1 VEQALSSQAGAPS
14 GHEGAGGAEG
24 VHAAVEGACAHCGL
38 PVPAVEHRAG
48 DPLQFCCGGCR
59 AVHGALH
66 ECGLEQY
73 YEMRER
79 ERAIEEGADEPALV
93 TGRGFEHLD
102 DARFIEAQTS
112 VDQAGVRRVE
122 LRIDGL
128 RCGACIWLLE
138 AMPRIVRGVV
148 SVRVDSARGIARIGW
163 DERAVQLSAIA
174 RRFDALGYQLHP
186 FGDPEAVAR
195 ERAANRAW
203 IVRMGVAGAI
213 ASNAMAVAFALYGG
227 LLADM
232 AVSFRLFFQWCSVAL
247 AVLAVAWPGRIFL
260 TNAVAALRARTPHM
274 DVPVAFGLVAAVGAG
289 IVATVQGTGS
299 IYCESAAMLVF
310 LLLVGRYV
318 QYGRQRRAREQV
330 ELLLA
335 IVPSVARKVVRA
347 VDGADGTGMSR
358 ERIVEVAMDALEA
371 GDLVEIPANEACPAD
386 GRLVTE
392 SAHFDLSHLTGES
405 QPVRVER
412 GGPVY
417 AGARVLESP
426 ARIEVAVAGGE
437 TRAARLLELVR
448 EAGERRAPIV
458 ELADRVSAFFLPTI
472 VVAAA
477 VTIAWWWP
485 RVGADEAMARAVA
498 MLVVTCP
505 CALGLATPLAVVAGI
520 GKGARR
526 GVLVKGGD
534 VLERASKPGTLVL
547 DKTGTV
553 TEGRTRAI
561 RWTGSE
567 SALAAAAAVE
577 MHSAHPIAR
586 AVVDAFGGRASEGGA
601 ASAATAVGD
610 AQEVLEA
617 RDVRELPGLG
627 IEARV
632 GKRLVRVGSARFM
645 RERSAIVA
653 EAFGAFADGCK
664 AAGLAP
670 LFVSVDGRV
679 EAVVAIGDP
688 LRPDAR
694 STVSRLRRSGWRVVL
709 ASGDDPVVAMG
720 VAKALGID
728 GRDAH
733 GGLSPEEKLAFVQRG
748 DFARPVVMVGDGVN
762 DLAALAAADVGI
774 AVRNGAQASHHVAD
788 VCLAAR
794 GLRPLERFLVGARS
808 TMGAIKVNLAVSVLY
823 NAAGGVLAFAGLVN
837 PLVAAVL
844 MPLSGLTV
852 LVLALR
858 LPSFELPEMDHAR
871 GPGRGD
877 GRENG

>member
-1 VEQALSSQAGAPS
+1 VEQALSSQAGVPS
-14 GHEGAGGAEG
+14 GHEG

-38 PVPAVEHRAG
+38 PVPAVERRAG

-347 VDGADGTGMSR
+347 VDGVDGTGMSR

-586 AVVDAFGGRASEGGA
+586 AVVDAFGGRAVEGGA
-601 ASAATAVGD
+601 ASAAAAAGAV
-610 AQEVLEA
+610 QEILEA

-748 DFARPVVMVGDGVN
+748 DFVRPVVMVGDGVN
-762 DLAALAAADVGI
+762 DLAALAAADVGV

>member
-1 VEQALSSQAGAPS
+1 MPS
-14 GHEGAGGAEG
+14 GHEGAGGAEGAEDAEG

-586 AVVDAFGGRASEGGA
+586 AVVDAFGGRAAEAGA
-601 ASAATAVGD
+601 VSVATAVGD

-627 IEARV
+627 IEARL

-762 DLAALAAADVGI
+762 DLAALAAADVGV

>member
-1 VEQALSSQAGAPS
+1 MSGVEPVVGSASHAGC
-14 GHEGAGGAEG
+14 
-24 VHAAVEGACAHCGL
+24 ACAHCGL
-38 PVPAVEHRAG
+38 PVPQMERRA
-48 DPLQFCCGGCR
+48 DEPLQFCCGGCR
-59 AVHGALH
+59 AVYGALH
-66 ECGLEQY
+66 ECGLEKY
-73 YEMRER
+73 YELRDREQRR
-79 ERAIEEGADEPALV
+79 EATGAEPAMV

-102 DARFIEAQTS
+102 DPRFLDAHTR
-112 VDQAGVRRVE
+112 VDQSGVRRVE

-148 SVRVDSARGIARIGW
+148 EVRVDSVRGIARIAW
-163 DERAVQLSAIA
+163 DDRAIALSAIA
-174 RRFDALGYQLHP
+174 RRFDALGYQLHS
-186 FGDPEAVAR
+186 FGDPDAVAR

-227 LLADM
+227 ILAEM
-232 AVSFRLFFQWCSVAL
+232 EFGFRMFFQWCSVVL

-274 DVPVAFGLVAAVGAG
+274 DVPVAFGLVAAVLAG
-289 IVATVQGTGS
+289 VVATVQGVGS

-335 IVPSVARKVVRA
+335 IVPPVARKVVRT
-347 VDGADGTGMSR
+347 DPGSGSC
-358 ERIVEVAMDALEA
+358 ERVVEVAMDALVP
-371 GDLVEIPANEACPAD
+371 GDVVEIPAGEASPAD
-386 GRLVTE
+386 GRLLAE
-392 SAHFDLSHLTGES
+392 SAHLDLPHLTGES

-417 AGARVLESP
+417 AGSRVLEQP
-426 ARIEVAVAGGE
+426 IRLEVAVAGSE
-437 TRAARLLELVR
+437 TRAARLLALVC

-458 ELADRVSAFFLPTI
+458 ELADRVSAYFLPTI
-472 VVAAA
+472 VVSA
-477 VTIAWWWP
+477 VATIAWWLP
-485 RVGADEAMARAVA
+485 RLGLEESMGRAVA
-498 MLVVTCP
+498 LLVVTCP

-526 GVLVKGGD
+526 GVLIKGGD
-534 VLERASKPGTLVL
+534 VLERASRPGTLVL

-561 RWTGSE
+561 RWVGSDA
-567 SALAAAAAVE
+567 ALDAAAAVE
-577 MHSAHPIAR
+577 AHSAHPVAR
-586 AVVDAFGGRASEGGA
+586 AFIDAFGESGSVGRPTHAGLE
-601 ASAATAVGD
+601 VG
-610 AQEVLEA
+610 
-617 RDVRELPGLG
+617 DVREIPGLG
-627 IEARV
+627 IEGRV
-632 GKRLVRVGSARFM
+632 QRKLVRVGSMRFM
-645 RERSAIVA
+645 RERSALVGEQIH
-653 EAFGAFADGCK
+653 AFAADCA
-664 AAGLAP
+664 AAGHAP
-670 LFVSVDGRV
+670 VFVAVDGRV
-679 EAVVAIGDP
+679 EAAVAIGDP
-688 LRPDAR
+688 IRADAR
-694 STVSRLRRSGWRVVL
+694 GTVVRLRRAGWRVVL
-709 ASGDDPVVAMG
+709 ASGDDPVVASG

-733 GGLSPEEKLAFVQRG
+733 GGLSPEEKLEFVKRA
-748 DFARPVVMVGDGVN
+748 DLARPVVMVGDGVN
-762 DLAALAAADVGI
+762 DLAALAAADVGV

-794 GLRPLERFLVGARS
+794 GLRPLERFLVGSRS
-808 TMGAIKVNLAVSVLY
+808 TMRTIRVNLAVSVLY

-852 LVLALR
+852 LVIALR
-858 LPSFELPEMDHAR
+858 MPSFDLPDA
-871 GPGRGD
+871 
-877 GRENG
+877 GRERA

>member
-1 VEQALSSQAGAPS
+1 
-14 GHEGAGGAEG
+14 
-24 VHAAVEGACAHCGL
+24 
-38 PVPAVEHRAG
+38 
-48 DPLQFCCGGCR
+48 
-59 AVHGALH
+59 
-66 ECGLEQY
+66 
-73 YEMRER
+73 M
-79 ERAIEEGADEPALV
+79 
-93 TGRGFEHLD
+93 
-102 DARFIEAQTS
+102 
-112 VDQAGVRRVE
+112 RRVE

-148 SVRVDSARGIARIGW
+148 AVRIDSARGIARIVW
-163 DERAVQLSAIA
+163 DARAVQLSAIA

-186 FGDPEAVAR
+186 FGDPAAVAR

-232 AVSFRLFFQWCSVAL
+232 AVPFRLFFQWCSVAL

-274 DVPVAFGLVAAVGAG
+274 DVPVAFGLVAAVVAG
-289 IVATVQGTGS
+289 IVATVSGTGS

-310 LLLVGRYV
+310 LLLVGRFV

-335 IVPSVARKVVRA
+335 IVPSVARKVVREPIVSAAGVDA
-347 VDGADGTGMSR
+347 VEATRDGTRDGTGMSR
-358 ERIVEVAMDALEA
+358 PSATRDGTGMSGMSRERIIEVAMDALEA
-371 GDLVEIPANEACPAD
+371 GDIVEIPANESCPAD
-386 GRLVTE
+386 GRLVTPA
-392 SAHFDLSHLTGES
+392 AHFDLSHLTGES

-417 AGARVLESP
+417 AGSRVLESP

-477 VTIAWWWP
+477 VTVAWWWP

-534 VLERASKPGTLVL
+534 VLERAAKAGTLVL

-561 RWTGSE
+561 RWIGSE

-586 AVVDAFGGRASEGGA
+586 AVVEAFGMGAEEGT
-601 ASAATAVGD
+601 SD
-610 AQEVLEA
+610 AQDAAEA

-632 GKRLVRVGSARFM
+632 GRRLVRVGSARFM
-645 RERSAIVA
+645 RDRSAVLG
-653 EAFGAFADGCK
+653 EAFGAFADECK
-664 AAGLAP
+664 ASGLAP
-670 LFVSVDGRV
+670 LFVSVEGRV

-688 LRPDAR
+688 IRPDAR
-694 STVSRLRRSGWRVVL
+694 STVSRLRRAGWRIVL

-720 VAKALGID
+720 VAKALGIE

-762 DLAALAAADVGI
+762 DLAALAAADVGV

-808 TMGAIKVNLAVSVLY
+808 TMGAIRINLAVSVLY

-837 PLVAAVL
+837 PLVAAIL

-858 LPSFELPEMDHAR
+858 IPSFELPEMDGLSATDPAAGSTAR
-871 GPGRGD
+871 KER
-877 GRENG
+877 R

>member
-1 VEQALSSQAGAPS
+1 M
-14 GHEGAGGAEG
+14 
-24 VHAAVEGACAHCGL
+24 
-38 PVPAVEHRAG
+38 
-48 DPLQFCCGGCR
+48 
-59 AVHGALH
+59 HGALH

-73 YEMRER
+73 YEMRDR
-79 ERAIEEGADEPALV
+79 ERARGEGGDEGGDEPALV

-102 DARFIEAQTS
+102 DARFLASHTTQDGG
-112 VDQAGVRRVE
+112 VDGTGMRGTGLDGTGVDGTGKDGTGMRRVE

-148 SVRVDSARGIARIGW
+148 AVRIDSARGIARIVW
-163 DERAVQLSAIA
+163 DARAVQLSAIA

-186 FGDPEAVAR
+186 FGDPAAVAR

-232 AVSFRLFFQWCSVAL
+232 AVPFRLFFQWCSVAL

-260 TNAVAALRARTPHM
+260 ANAVAALRARTPHM
-274 DVPVAFGLVAAVGAG
+274 DVPVAFGLVAAVVAG
-289 IVATVQGTGS
+289 IVATVSGTGS

-310 LLLVGRYV
+310 LLLVGRFV

-335 IVPSVARKVVRA
+335 IVPSVARKVVREPIVSAAGVDA
-347 VDGADGTGMSR
+347 VEATRDGTRDGTGMSR
-358 ERIVEVAMDALEA
+358 PSATRDGTGMSGMSRERIIEVAMDALEA
-371 GDLVEIPANEACPAD
+371 GDIVEIPANESCPAD
-386 GRLVTE
+386 GRLVTPA
-392 SAHFDLSHLTGES
+392 AHFDLSHLTGES

-417 AGARVLESP
+417 AGSRVLESP

-477 VTIAWWWP
+477 VTVAWWWS

-534 VLERASKPGTLVL
+534 VLERAAKAGTLVL

-561 RWTGSE
+561 RWIGSE

-586 AVVDAFGGRASEGGA
+586 AVVEAFGTGAEEGT
-601 ASAATAVGD
+601 SD
-610 AQEVLEA
+610 AQDAAEA

-632 GKRLVRVGSARFM
+632 GRRLVRVGSARFM
-645 RERSAIVA
+645 RDRSAVLG
-653 EAFGAFADGCK
+653 EAFGAFADECK
-664 AAGLAP
+664 ASGLAP
-670 LFVSVDGRV
+670 LFVSVEGRV

-688 LRPDAR
+688 IRPDAR
-694 STVSRLRRSGWRVVL
+694 STVSRLRRAGWRIVL

-720 VAKALGID
+720 VAKALGIE

-762 DLAALAAADVGI
+762 DLAALAAADVGV

-808 TMGAIKVNLAVSVLY
+808 TMGAIRINLAVSVLY

-837 PLVAAVL
+837 PLVAAIL

-858 LPSFELPEMDHAR
+858 IPSFELPEMDGLSATDPAAGSTAR
-871 GPGRGD
+871 KER
-877 GRENG
+877 R